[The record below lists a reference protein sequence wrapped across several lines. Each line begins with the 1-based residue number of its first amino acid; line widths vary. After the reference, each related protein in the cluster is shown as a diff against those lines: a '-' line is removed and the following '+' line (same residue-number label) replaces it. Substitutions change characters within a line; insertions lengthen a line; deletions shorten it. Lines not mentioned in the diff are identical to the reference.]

1 MARKK
6 THTRE
11 KKGSCKSRQKN
22 HENHKIKKKKK
33 TWVLFLLLNV
43 TLKHHSL
50 AFHILSTPQLECSI
64 DVYSGALTMG

>member
-1 MARKK
+1 MGRKK

-33 TWVLFLLLNV
+33 DMGVVLTF
-43 TLKHHSL
+43 
-50 AFHILSTPQLECSI
+50 EC
-64 DVYSGALTMG
+64 YSQAP